1 MDAEK
6 IMKALNEKDYSGKD
20 HYGEDVKHVYES
32 MAKGTF
38 SRRDFLCDD
47 LCEFVEAAD
56 PEKEEIPLLGRNV
69 APDGKTEEEVFLM
82 LHQVLSLENAPLGKW
97 PGAEALSLWQ
107 QAEVNLA
114 ARKGEG
120 EVFEEVKKIVA
131 AKEKT
136 DAEKAAVIKAIL
148 ADNLVERASL
158 LAKYDKPDDAFE
170 SFDFYHGEEK
180 NHAYAEYPAKWH
192 RIREDRLND
201 HSLLFSS
208 ESGAFEEKAIK
219 ALSGKETEAGMPC
232 AKLDGKA
239 DLAKL
244 YETVLEPMIK
254 SYRDQDTA
262 KDRLPKYTKA
272 REEFLAQKKLLEEL
286 QAKQGVLQQAFL
298 RNWKEEKQRRK
309 NLREAEAEI
318 EHGRKDAETAEKT
331 REPLLEE
338 RDKIAADMEEVL
350 GKLEETGAAAQAAR
364 NEWTRYNDLVRTGFD
379 REQEL
384 RNSVSGLAKIFS
396 KKKYEAAQ
404 EEADKVQKE
413 AIEAQEKAPGAE
425 KKMKELAAQYDQLSE
440 TKERIGKAQ
449 EALLD
454 KITQLNKTINGAK
467 QIIARREE
475 EVEQLKVSLE
485 SIEKEKAAILEGW
498 SKEEGDDKRVLL
510 DPAFVAELLSKDE
523 KTAEKRRGENPWFS
537 KSYEKEQEKLF
548 TLSLVLQKAFVEAS
562 GCCMENLAT
571 LCQYLGLWKKD
582 GKAIAFHEAD
592 REETVPFLWQTLF
605 LSVPALAISLP
616 NVAERFADAKKPG
629 LYGTVVL
636 ETSAKTGPEKVIGVL
651 YRGRNALD
659 FGADR

>member
-1 MDAEK
+1 
-6 IMKALNEKDYSGKD
+6 
-20 HYGEDVKHVYES
+20 
-32 MAKGTF
+32 
-38 SRRDFLCDD
+38 
-47 LCEFVEAAD
+47 
-56 PEKEEIPLLGRNV
+56 
-69 APDGKTEEEVFLM
+69 
-82 LHQVLSLENAPLGKW
+82 
-97 PGAEALSLWQ
+97 
-107 QAEVNLA
+107 
-114 ARKGEG
+114 
-120 EVFEEVKKIVA
+120 
-131 AKEKT
+131 
-136 DAEKAAVIKAIL
+136 
-148 ADNLVERASL
+148 
-158 LAKYDKPDDAFE
+158 
-170 SFDFYHGEEK
+170 
-180 NHAYAEYPAKWH
+180 
-192 RIREDRLND
+192 
-201 HSLLFSS
+201 
-208 ESGAFEEKAIK
+208 
-219 ALSGKETEAGMPC
+219 
-232 AKLDGKA
+232 
-239 DLAKL
+239 
-244 YETVLEPMIK
+244 
-254 SYRDQDTA
+254 
-262 KDRLPKYTKA
+262 
-272 REEFLAQKKLLEEL
+272 
-286 QAKQGVLQQAFL
+286 
-298 RNWKEEKQRRK
+298 
-309 NLREAEAEI
+309 
-318 EHGRKDAETAEKT
+318 
-331 REPLLEE
+331 
-338 RDKIAADMEEVL
+338 
-350 GKLEETGAAAQAAR
+350 
-364 NEWTRYNDLVRTGFD
+364 
-379 REQEL
+379 
-384 RNSVSGLAKIFS
+384 
-396 KKKYEAAQ
+396 
-404 EEADKVQKE
+404 
-413 AIEAQEKAPGAE
+413 
-425 KKMKELAAQYDQLSE
+425 MKELAAQYDQLSE

-485 SIEKEKAAILEGW
+485 SIEKERTSILEGW